1 MLKKN
6 GGITLIALVITIIV
20 LLILA
25 GISIA
30 MLSGDNGVLNRASQS
45 SVKNQLG
52 SFNDAVSLFVSD
64 KTTEYYE
71 QAYVEQN
78 ETVAKETLDKYLA
91 DQVTANTLSSGI
103 DGLSETAESESTTK
117 AKVEVATDG
126 DDGSK
131 ALKTITLTMK
141 DSKHTY
147 KSVGTVTNGRVTWKI
162 TTEEAE

>member
-78 ETVAKETLDKYLA
+78 ETTAAETLNKYLSEK
-91 DQVTANTLSSGI
+91 VTADTLSAGV
-103 DGLSETAESESTTK
+103 DGLSKETNSESTTK
-117 AKVEVATDG
+117 AKVEVKKNESE
-126 DDGSK
+126 GSE
-131 ALKTITLTMK
+131 ALETITLTMK

-147 KSVGTVTNGRVTWKI
+147 TSVGTVTNGRVTWKI
-162 TTEEAE
+162 TTVAE

>member
-91 DQVTANTLSSGI
+91 TEVTAEKLETGI
-103 DGLSETAESESTTK
+103 DGLSKSDDSESTT
-117 AKVEVATDG
+117 TD
-126 DDGSK
+126 
-131 ALKTITLTMK
+131 ALTKITLTMK
-141 DSKHTY
+141 DSKYTY
-147 KSVGTVTNGRVTWKI
+147 TSVGTVTNGRVTWKI
-162 TTEEAE
+162 TSTKTV

>member
-91 DQVTANTLSSGI
+91 TEVTAEKLETGI
-103 DGLSETAESESTTK
+103 DGLSKSDDSESTTT
-117 AKVEVATDG
+117 AKVAVEN
-126 DDGSK
+126 GSD
-131 ALKTITLTMK
+131 ALTKITLTMK
-141 DSKHTY
+141 DSKYTY
-147 KSVGTVTNGRVTWKI
+147 TSVGTVTNGRVTWKI
-162 TTEEAE
+162 TSTKTV

>member
-91 DQVTANTLSSGI
+91 TEVTDENLSKGI
-103 DGLSETAESESTTK
+103 SGLSKDESSESTTT
-117 AKVEVATDG
+117 AKVKVTSADDKLTD
-126 DDGSK
+126 
-131 ALKTITLTMK
+131 ITLTMK

-162 TTEEAE
+162 TTES